1 MSTEK
6 KYRNEILNQKTSLP
20 DFKTKKYLYEI
31 LNQKNVIWSCSL
43 FWLKESEKRSLGS
56 NKKNCNK
63 KKLLIGSP
71 NQMEGGKQT

>member
-31 LNQKNVIWSCSL
+31 LNQKNVI
-43 FWLKESEKRSLGS
+43 
-56 NKKNCNK
+56 
-63 KKLLIGSP
+63 
-71 NQMEGGKQT
+71 